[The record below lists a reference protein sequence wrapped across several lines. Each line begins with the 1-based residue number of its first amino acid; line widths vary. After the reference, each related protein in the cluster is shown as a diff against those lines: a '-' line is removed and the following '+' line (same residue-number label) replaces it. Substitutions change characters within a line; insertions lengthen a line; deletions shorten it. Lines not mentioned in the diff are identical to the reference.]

1 MNLQDVEHKYESF
14 VEKRIILTY
23 RSLSLLCFQVNRML
37 LIGSVNG
44 YFSIVT
50 IFLWEVGPLLGI
62 RDL

>member
-1 MNLQDVEHKYESF
+1 MNPLV
-14 VEKRIILTY
+14 VEKRIILIY
-23 RSLSLLCFQVNRML
+23 RSLNLLSFQVIHML

-50 IFLWEVGPLLGI
+50 IFLWEVDPLLGI